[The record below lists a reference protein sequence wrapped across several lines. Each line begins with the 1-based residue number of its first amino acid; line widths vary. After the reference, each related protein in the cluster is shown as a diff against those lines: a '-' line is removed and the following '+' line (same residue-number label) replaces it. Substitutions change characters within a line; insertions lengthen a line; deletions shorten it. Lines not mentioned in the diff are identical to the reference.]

1 MIRLREIGVT
11 LKKAYILLK
20 KNDPLILSSSTAFFT
35 TFSLSPILIIL
46 MDLLKPILG
55 KEVIHK
61 ELFSKIQQSLGT
73 VAARDVHTIV
83 DGFEALES
91 NIWFTILSTLF
102 FYFVATTLLS
112 VVKQAMHKIWSFKP
126 KEKVKTMYHV
136 KERLTGIA
144 MMLSFAVLI
153 TISYSMD
160 IAEANLDHHILSG
173 FAQITFSLLFVATWF
188 TLLFKFLPEAHVP
201 WTIATTGGLFT
212 GFFFKIGTFL
222 LSKILIHKQ
231 VFSIFGVSSSIAMLL
246 LFIFYSSFILY
257 LGVAFMLEFSKATK
271 KTIRPG
277 KDAIEFREQ
286 ITVQGN

>member
-1 MIRLREIGVT
+1 MIRLVDIGVI

-112 VVKQAMHKIWSFKP
+112 VVKQAMHKIWSFKA

-160 IAEANLDHHILSG
+160 IAEANLDHQILSG
-173 FAQITFSLLFVATWF
+173 FAQIIFSLLFVATWF

-201 WTIATTGGLFT
+201 WTIAITGGLFT

-231 VFSIFGVSSSIAMLL
+231 VASIFGVSSSIAMLL

-257 LGVAFMLEFSKATK
+257 LGVAFMLELSKATK
-271 KTIRPG
+271 RTIRPG

-286 ITVQGN
+286 ITVQGK